1 MEQENKKKRGE
12 RGPSIIKKL
21 QAKSLNKTAE
31 EKIDYGACMLYLLFD
46 NKDKAFRHSV
56 GCAAPESPG
65 LGSIYFKSPKRERM
79 MVTAKADFEKLL
91 APLLEKYAKEKG
103 LFYPS
108 EAVKENSE
116 AKFQAIRRNLD
127 ANRWTKDDVLAELAI
142 MVDNATNQK
151 EKLDALKA
159 IADIDQ
165 MKKIEADQDK
175 VLASVVV
182 LPEKSN
188 ATVFNYEAYFDP
200 QKLKYVK
207 KEFEKRSLE
216 DNFEITGKVV

>member
-1 MEQENKKKRGE
+1 
-12 RGPSIIKKL
+12 
-21 QAKSLNKTAE
+21 
-31 EKIDYGACMLYLLFD
+31 
-46 NKDKAFRHSV
+46 
-56 GCAAPESPG
+56 
-65 LGSIYFKSPKRERM
+65 
-79 MVTAKADFEKLL
+79 
-91 APLLEKYAKEKG
+91 
-103 LFYPS
+103 
-108 EAVKENSE
+108 
-116 AKFQAIRRNLD
+116 
-127 ANRWTKDDVLAELAI
+127 
-142 MVDNATNQK
+142 
-151 EKLDALKA
+151 
-159 IADIDQ
+159 